1 MDKDVEIE
9 DLAKSVV
16 TFQDFQNF
24 LNAIEKEILEDDEA
38 NERLQIEFLRV
49 TARKLGFSSRFP
61 NLEDLDIEIPDQP
74 DWNWLAR
81 LLVIGVFE
89 N

>member
-1 MDKDVEIE
+1 MDNDVEIE
-9 DLAKSVV
+9 ELAKSVI

-24 LNAIEKEILEDDEA
+24 LSAIEKEILEDDEA

-74 DWNWLAR
+74 DWNWFAR
-81 LLVIGVFE
+81 LFVIGVFS